1 MKIKHLVPVNPGMFA
16 KVCWFDDTGD
26 MVSKFAPVL
35 ALRVICD
42 DDGEN
47 ERMEPVIFD
56 PDYAAISPSELEAG
70 EFVSGYTHDSQR
82 DPAADPVVEDVPPEA
97 PEEPEPSILAQMA
110 AIRKMKSLRKKNEK

>member
-56 PDYAAISPSELEAG
+56 PDYAAISPSELETG
-70 EFVSGYTHDSQR
+70 EFVSVYTHDSQR
-82 DPAADPVVEDVPPEA
+82 DPVADSVVEDVSPDA
-97 PEEPEPSILAQMA
+97 PKEMGPSILAQIEA
-110 AIRKMKSLRKKNEK
+110 LRRGKTEK